1 MKMRT
6 FVTAAACAALM
17 IGTSMGVYAQENG
30 QTQLSLPV
38 ENIVEGDVPS
48 DLDYQFILTGEDGAP
63 MPADTNDAGSA
74 VLTVKGA
81 GSGTFG
87 AITYTEPENYIYTI
101 SEQMD
106 PADHYTFDETTYT
119 VKVRVFS
126 DENGQLTTAV
136 SADNGDGDKA
146 DAIQFVN
153 KYEAPSSHHHHHGG
167 GSESTPEAAVPSSST
182 NAVVTESAVP
192 VLESG
197 GEGSGAEGA
206 SKPDES
212 GVISA
217 NRGLGANK
225 GVRTGDNS
233 QMLLYGGILVAAAVL
248 IIVWVVVKKR
258 KKNQ

>member
-38 ENIVEGDVPS
+38 DNVVEGDVPS
-48 DLDYQFILTGEDGAP
+48 DLDYQFILTGENGAP
-63 MPADTNDAGSA
+63 MPADTNDAGDA
-74 VLTVKGA
+74 VLTIKGA
-81 GSGTFG
+81 GSGNFG
-87 AITYTEPENYIYTI
+87 AITYTEPENYTYTI

-106 PADHYTFDETTYT
+106 PADHYTFDGTTYT

-136 SADNGDGDKA
+136 SADNGDGSKA

-153 KYEAPSSHHHHHGG
+153 KYEAPRSHHRHHGG
-167 GSESTPEAAVPSSST
+167 GSESTPEAAVPSQ
-182 NAVVTESAVP
+182 AVSVVETVP
-192 VLESG
+192 VAVASG
-197 GEGSGAEGA
+197 EEGSGVVGA

-233 QMLLYGGILVAAAVL
+233 QMLLYGGIVVAAAVL
-248 IIVWVVVKKR
+248 IIIWVVVKKR
-258 KKNQ
+258 KNRE